1 MKQIVVLP
9 DQLGPLLQAARK
21 AAGLSQTTLA
31 ARLGLS
37 QSRLSAMERDPST
50 ISVAQLLALL
60 GALGLELAVQDRAL
74 AAREPSRWE
83 W

>member
-21 AAGLSQTTLA
+21 SARLSQATLA
-31 ARLGLS
+31 QRLGLS
-37 QSRLSAMERDPST
+37 QSRVSAMERDPAT
-50 ISVAQLLALL
+50 INVAQLLALL
-60 GALGLELAVQDRAL
+60 GALGLELTVQDRAL
-74 AAREPSRWE
+74 AVREPGPAE